1 MSNQVRVFS
10 GRRTLLSTAVAAVLA
25 CYSGSAAAVQWRF
38 DNGSQLI
45 WNTSITVGASWSDFQ
60 PDALRRRGTK

>member
-1 MSNQVRVFS
+1 
-10 GRRTLLSTAVAAVLA
+10 
-25 CYSGSAAAVQWRF
+25 VQWRF